1 MCGGREVGKRK
12 RRARTEGR
20 GGKMRKKRWRKR
32 KMKKSIRN
40 TKVFLLYLKDIVSSL
55 DEMVK
60 KQKMKPKKT
69 LKRRRRWVVLK
80 FNTHKCT

>member
-1 MCGGREVGKRK
+1 
-12 RRARTEGR
+12 
-20 GGKMRKKRWRKR
+20 
-32 KMKKSIRN
+32 MKKSIRN